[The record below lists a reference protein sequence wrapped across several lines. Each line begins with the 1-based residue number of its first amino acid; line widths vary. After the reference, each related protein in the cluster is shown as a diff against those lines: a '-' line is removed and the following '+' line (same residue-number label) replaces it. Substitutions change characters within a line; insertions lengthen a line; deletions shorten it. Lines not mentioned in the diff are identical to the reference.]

1 MTDNQIVG
9 AMLSYADDKDHHL
22 QLLRKITDHKSYVD
36 ATSIS
41 DGFIKSIN
49 FNNVPKKTTAGWK
62 CKWRDGST

>member
-1 MTDNQIVG
+1 MTDNQIAG

-22 QLLRKITDHKSYVD
+22 QLLSKITDHKSYVN

-41 DGFIKSIN
+41 DKFIKSIN
-49 FNNVPKKTTAGWK
+49 FYNVPKKSTARWK

>member
-1 MTDNQIVG
+1 MTDNHIAG
-9 AMLSYADDKDHHL
+9 EILSYVDDKDQHL
-22 QLLRKITDHKSYVD
+22 QLLSKITDHKSYVN

-49 FNNVPKKTTAGWK
+49 FNNVPKKTTTGWK